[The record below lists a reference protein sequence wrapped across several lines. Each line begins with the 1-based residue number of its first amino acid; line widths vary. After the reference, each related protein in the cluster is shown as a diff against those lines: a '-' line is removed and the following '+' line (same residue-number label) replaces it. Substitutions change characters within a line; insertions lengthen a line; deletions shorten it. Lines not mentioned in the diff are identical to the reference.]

1 MVVTIMNMKL
11 KKISTKETFHREDN
25 YFNQEQLRNKLR
37 TKLNKSNRGYD
48 SFEKIF
54 IEVPELRR
62 CQPETKNLK
71 TKTQENLN
79 LFK

>member
-1 MVVTIMNMKL
+1 MIVTIMNMKL
-11 KKISTKETFHREDN
+11 KKIPPKETFHREDN

-54 IEVPELRR
+54 IEVRELRR
-62 CQPETKNLK
+62 CQPENEDEDEDEDARK
-71 TKTQENLN
+71 
-79 LFK
+79 FKLI